1 MISTKKIFWLLEI
14 VEVPWLI
21 LEPKALFSQR
31 KVSTENKLE
40 MFYKKELIHLLKKLV
55 NVS

>member
-21 LEPKALFSQR
+21 LELRALFSQR